1 MSTSMMERKLSL
13 IQTIVF
19 KHIGKKFPTN
29 TLKGLMDALFVIVE
43 KVGCKFEVVSS
54 LYLKLYQDIVSKE
67 LTMVHVSPQDHVL
80 VIGGGSLPATP
91 ALIAMNTKATV
102 VSIDHDRTAVADAT
116 RFVKSHHLGRTLLIE
131 YADGLHF
138 PVERFNVIFIL
149 YGVKQP
155 NLLLEYLAEH
165 CHDTTR
171 IVLRAIAD
179 AKGMIA
185 DRTINISTHFLVRD
199 QTRTDMLGSIT
210 SFFLQKKSVSQHHTL
225 VI

>member
-1 MSTSMMERKLSL
+1 MSMSMMERKLSFV
-13 IQTIVF
+13 QTIVF

-29 TLKGLMDALFVIVE
+29 ALKGLMDSLFVIVE

-67 LTMVHVSPQDHVL
+67 LAMVHVSPQNHVL

-91 ALIAMNTKATV
+91 ALIAMNTKAVV
-102 VSIDHDRTAVADAT
+102 VSIDHDRTAVKDAT
-116 RFVKSHHLGRTLLIE
+116 RFVKSHHLGRTLFIE

-155 NLLLEYLAEH
+155 DLLLEYLAEH

-171 IVLRAIAD
+171 IVLRAITD
-179 AKGMIA
+179 EKGMIT
-185 DRTINISTHFLVRD
+185 DHKISISTHFLVRD
-199 QTRTDMLGSIT
+199 QMQTDSLGSMT
-210 SFFLQKKSVSQHHTL
+210 SFLLQKKPVSQHHTL